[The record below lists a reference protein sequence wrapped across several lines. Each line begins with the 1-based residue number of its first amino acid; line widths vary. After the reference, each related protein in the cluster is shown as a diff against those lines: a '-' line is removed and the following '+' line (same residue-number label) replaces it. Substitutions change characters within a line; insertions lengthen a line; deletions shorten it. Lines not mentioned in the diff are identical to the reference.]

1 LLNLKVCLINPFDII
16 KKFMMKNMKFHIFI
30 YFILAGLIYLVSG
43 CGGSYR
49 GRALTEEQKE
59 VRDKKIKAE
68 AYLFDAKLRREGQV
82 NSFRLEIFQTDSV
95 LGLGGRAYLGKGAL
109 KGRLTA
115 DSVLIYFPT
124 RGEYVEEA
132 VADFF
137 QTLECPLALTGD
149 DILTFFRQTPDSIAL
164 TEGIEVTANYA
175 DEEKPY
181 FVVSSPDCPWRIE
194 LTYDLRKTGW
204 RVAEFA
210 YSDGEGLRIE
220 AIRREYKA
228 KAKVKTAK
236 FMVDI
241 PPRSFRI
248 EP

>member
-1 LLNLKVCLINPFDII
+1 MKSHILIY
-16 KKFMMKNMKFHIFI
+16 IF
-30 YFILAGLIYLVSG
+30 LAGLIYLVSG

-49 GRALTEEQKE
+49 GQSLSDEQKALRE
-59 VRDKKIKAE
+59 KKIEAE
-68 AYLFDAKLRREGQV
+68 AYLFDAKLRREGKV

-115 DSVLIYFPT
+115 DSILIYFPT
-124 RGEYVEEA
+124 RGEYVEDA
-132 VADFF
+132 VTDFF
-137 QTLECPLALTGD
+137 QTLECPLALSGG
-149 DILTFFRQTPDSIAL
+149 DILTFFRQTPDSVEL
-164 TEGIEVTANYA
+164 TEGIDLTANYA
-175 DEEKPY
+175 NEEKPY
-181 FVVSSPDCPWRIE
+181 FVVSSADCPWRIE
-194 LTYDLRKTGW
+194 LTYDFQNTGW

-220 AIRREYKA
+220 AKRREYKPENS
-228 KAKVKTAK
+228 VKTAK

-241 PPRSFRI
+241 PSGSYRI